1 MLDEN
6 GNPVTTTEDVTE
18 VTSATETEFPVDNE
32 SSEEAAEVNAEINAV
47 NETVSDEE

>member
-6 GNPVTTTEDVTE
+6 GKPVTMTEDVTE
-18 VTSATETEFPVDNE
+18 VTSATDSEFPVDNE